1 MIKVKTIDD
10 KHIIKFIS
18 AIKNKRNPRKDK
30 LLKIRRDVINRYE
43 SFCENKEN
51 LEKIGKT
58 FIDTSLSKDEIN
70 EYSSLLHL
78 YNNQESEVK
87 NYLKELKSRKGS
99 ICPYCGVS
107 LCKQVDH
114 FLPKDKYPEFS
125 IFLPNL
131 IVTCTDCNLDKKVQ
145 SIDEDNKI
153 RFILNPYYDDIYDID
168 FIICKIEKPYE
179 AIGFELE
186 ISEEINEYFINIL
199 NNHLNKIGIRDKI
212 EKQWESIYNIFR
224 ENIKQSF
231 EMGRRFTD
239 DLDKIK
245 EIIKED
251 IPKWLEIEQV
261 KINKIERAFYNA
273 VYKEDDLILFL
284 VKEFENNVKSRK

>member
-1 MIKVKTIDD
+1 MIKVEAIDD

-18 AIKNKRNPRKDK
+18 AIKNKKNPRKDK
-30 LLKIRRDVINRYE
+30 LLKIKRDVIKRYE
-43 SFCENKEN
+43 IFCENKEN

-58 FIDTSLSKDEIN
+58 FINTSLPKDKCN

-78 YNNQESEVK
+78 YNNQESKVK
-87 NYLKELKSRKGS
+87 DYLKDLKSRKGS

-145 SIDEDNKI
+145 SIDEDKEI
-153 RFILNPYYDDIYDID
+153 RFILNPYYDNIYNED
-168 FIICKIEKPYE
+168 FIICKIKKPYQ

-186 ISEEINEYFINIL
+186 ISEKIDEYFINIL
-199 NNHLNKIGIRDKI
+199 NNHLDKIGIRDKI
-212 EKQWESIYNIFR
+212 KKQWASNYNIFR

-245 EIIKED
+245 DIIKED
-251 IPKWLEIEQV
+251 IPKWLEIEQI

-273 VYKEDDLILFL
+273 IYKEDDLILFL
-284 VKEFENNVKSRK
+284 VKEFENNVKLRK